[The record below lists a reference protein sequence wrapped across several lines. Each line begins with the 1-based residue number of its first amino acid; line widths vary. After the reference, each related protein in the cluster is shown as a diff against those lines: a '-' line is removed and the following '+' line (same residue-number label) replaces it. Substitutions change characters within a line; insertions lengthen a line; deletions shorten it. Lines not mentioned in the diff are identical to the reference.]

1 MESSHKIPGN
11 IMKWIIGKRIAMDNM
26 TLAQCGIREDDC
38 SLYLFLMPNA
48 AGNPPPTAAGS
59 LGFFFHRRTHG
70 PQTYVWRP
78 WLIVL
83 VNFGYSFNDHA

>member
-59 LGFFFHRRTHG
+59 SGFLFSSSYPRLPNLCMETVVDCVG
-70 PQTYVWRP
+70 
-78 WLIVL
+78 
-83 VNFGYSFNDHA
+83 